1 MEKLKFKDFTF
12 PENPETMSIQFVRP
26 VLFERKTDG
35 TVEFYGLGPG
45 CRTLTGSGAF
55 FGPLAYTRFITLS
68 NMVYDSSPGTLELPI
83 LQDWSAYLTQVEAT
97 QTPTENYVAY
107 RFTFREADAKGRV
120 MNPSERVLIEKA

>member
-35 TVEFYGLGPG
+35 MVEFYGLGPG

-68 NMVYDSSPGTLELPI
+68 NMVYDSEPGTLELPI

>member
-26 VLFERKTDG
+26 VLFERNTDG

-68 NMVYDSSPGTLELPI
+68 NMVYDSEPGTLELPI

>member
-68 NMVYDSSPGTLELPI
+68 NMVYDSEPGTLELPI

>member
-68 NMVYDSSPGTLELPI
+68 NMVYDSEPGTLELPI

-120 MNPSERVLIEKA
+120 MNPSERVLIEKT

>member
-55 FGPLAYTRFITLS
+55 FGPLAYTRIITLS
-68 NMVYDSSPGTLELPI
+68 NMVYDSEPGTLELPI

>member
-45 CRTLTGSGAF
+45 CRTLTGSGVF

-68 NMVYDSSPGTLELPI
+68 NMVYDSNPGTLELPI

-120 MNPSERVLIEKA
+120 MNPSERVLIEKT

>member
-35 TVEFYGLGPG
+35 TVEFYVLGPG

-68 NMVYDSSPGTLELPI
+68 NMVYDSEPGTLELPI